1 MIKVAIVD
9 NDKLVCEL
17 LEARLGREDDFKC
30 VGAAGN
36 ADAALELVRDAQP
49 DLIVLDLMLAG
60 SPDPIGLASDLAR
73 LSPRSQVIV
82 CTSWS
87 DNWRFDRDAEL
98 RLKVRASRNGVTDW
112 IKKGEGIDQL
122 ILRLRAAR
130 LRRPTK
136 QGPQNPLEEQ
146 LQDSLQNAEAIIP
159 AGPLGRDGADLTP
172 MERRVAAAIACGL
185 EADMTVD
192 EVCRL
197 RRLNTGNVRTHLRNI
212 YGKWD
217 VHGQAAFVAEARRRN
232 LIDGT

>member
-17 LEARLGREDDFKC
+17 LEVRLSRENDFKY

-36 ADAALELVRDAQP
+36 ADAALALVRDTQP

-60 SPDPIGLASDLAR
+60 SPDPISLASDLGR
-73 LSPRSQVIV
+73 LSPQSQIIV

-87 DNWRFDRDAEL
+87 DDWRFDRDAEL
-98 RLKVRASRNGVTDW
+98 RLKVRASRSGVTDW

-122 ILRLRAAR
+122 IARLRAAKQ
-130 LRRPTK
+130 RRPTR
-136 QGPQNPLEEQ
+136 QGPQSPLEEQ
-146 LQDSLQNAEAIIP
+146 LHDSLQNAEAIVP
-159 AGPLGRDGADLTP
+159 PRPMDRSGTDLTP
-172 MERRVAAAIACGL
+172 MERRVAAAVACGL

-197 RRLNTGNVRTHLRNI
+197 RKLNTGNVRTHLKNI
-212 YGKWD
+212 YSKWD
-217 VHGQAAFVAEARRRN
+217 VHGQAAFVAEARRRG
-232 LIDGT
+232 LLDSS